1 MAEETPTG
9 GISQNVEQRFST
21 MTEVATLLEQKRARA
36 PNERFYARRPP
47 YPLWVLS
54 KLYPRRYEPRAFA
67 QYDGRKGSAI
77 EHVSKFI
84 DTLGLY
90 AVDEDLLSSRIF
102 QITMRPSIHL
112 VHWPK
117 ARINPNL
124 G

>member
-1 MAEETPTG
+1 MY
-9 GISQNVEQRFST
+9 QV
-21 MTEVATLLEQKRARA
+21 
-36 PNERFYARRPP
+36 YAR
-47 YPLWVLS
+47 S
-54 KLYPRRYEPRAFA
+54 HSDFENSHRYKSLAFA

-117 ARINPNL
+117 ARINPDL